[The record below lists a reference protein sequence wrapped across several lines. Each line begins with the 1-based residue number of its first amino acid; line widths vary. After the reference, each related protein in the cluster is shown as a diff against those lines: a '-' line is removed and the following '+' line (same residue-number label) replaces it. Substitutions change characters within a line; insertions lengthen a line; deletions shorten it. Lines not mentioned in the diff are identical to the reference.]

1 MKAVILAA
9 GDGSRLRPLT
19 LYRPKC
25 MIPLA
30 GKPILEHLLWVLKEN
45 EIEEI
50 LLIIGYRKEL
60 VQNYFRD
67 GKEFGVKLHYVEQKK
82 LYGTAHAMSLSEEYV
97 SDEDFLMIYGD
108 LLIDPSVV
116 KSTLQKYSEKNVI
129 TLTLTTVE
137 KPNRY
142 GIVQTEK
149 DQVTKIVE
157 KPKSKKFGNLA
168 NVGVYVFS
176 KKIFKAIPKTA
187 KSQRKEIE
195 ITDTLNLLMKE
206 GVPLAS
212 VTIEPGNWLDVGRP
226 WDLLEANRR
235 VLKQSHLE
243 NKGELEKGAYLKGP
257 IGIGTGT
264 KIRAGA
270 YIEGPVWIGEGS
282 DIGPNCYIRPFT
294 SVGKGV
300 RIGNAC
306 EIKNSLILNQTHIG
320 HMSYVGDS
328 IIGALCNFGAGT
340 ITSNLRFDNK
350 TVKVKVKGNIVD
362 SGVRKLGVIIGDN
375 VKTGIGVRCMPG
387 IKVDGDTWIGPST
400 TIYED
405 LPSGTIVSQKQELQF
420 KRKS

>member
-1 MKAVILAA
+1 
-9 GDGSRLRPLT
+9 
-19 LYRPKC
+19 
-25 MIPLA
+25 
-30 GKPILEHLLWVLKEN
+30 
-45 EIEEI
+45 
-50 LLIIGYRKEL
+50 
-60 VQNYFRD
+60 
-67 GKEFGVKLHYVEQKK
+67 
-82 LYGTAHAMSLSEEYV
+82 
-97 SDEDFLMIYGD
+97 
-108 LLIDPSVV
+108 
-116 KSTLQKYSEKNVI
+116 
-129 TLTLTTVE
+129 
-137 KPNRY
+137 
-142 GIVQTEK
+142 
-149 DQVTKIVE
+149 
-157 KPKSKKFGNLA
+157 
-168 NVGVYVFS
+168 
-176 KKIFKAIPKTA
+176 
-187 KSQRKEIE
+187 
-195 ITDTLNLLMKE
+195 
-206 GVPLAS
+206 
-212 VTIEPGNWLDVGRP
+212 
-226 WDLLEANRR
+226 
-235 VLKQSHLE
+235 
-243 NKGELEKGAYLKGP
+243 LEKGAYLKGP

-340 ITSNLRFDNK
+340 ITSNLRFDDK

-375 VKTGIGVRCMPG
+375 VKTGIGVRFMPG

-420 KRKS
+420 KRKT

>member
-1 MKAVILAA
+1 MKAVILVA

-116 KSTLQKYSEKNVI
+116 KGTLQKYSEKNVI

-157 KPKSKKFGNLA
+157 KPKSKEFGNLA

-195 ITDTLNLLMKE
+195 ITDTLNLLIKE

-350 TVKVKVKGNIVD
+350 TVKVKVKGKVID

-375 VKTGIGVRCMPG
+375 VKTGIGVRFMPG